1 MLPSASAGERLLSES
16 MLFALPA
23 RSLHPTV
30 PYPRVPHP
38 RMPSV
43 ATIGQGR
50 GIVGPAALRSTA
62 VSCLPPR
69 RPRVSAHGLHRLQM
83 LRVRSEFP
91 TA

>member
-16 MLFALPA
+16 MLSALPA

-69 RPRVSAHGLHRLQM
+69 RPRILSTRRRRIIPR
-83 LRVRSEFP
+83 RVW
-91 TA
+91 